1 MSPEHLLFL
10 IVGVAVGLAVGIL
23 PGLGGIAGLSLVLPF
38 LFGIEPG
45 PALAMMIGLTSVT
58 ATSDTFPSVLMGIP
72 GTSASQATVLDGFPL
87 SQKGEAARA
96 LSAAFTASLFGGLFG
111 ALVLTGAIFVAKP
124 IILAIG
130 FGEQLMLVVLGITM
144 VGMLTGES
152 PAKGFA
158 SCCFGLLLGA
168 IGEAFTTGQMRL
180 GMGSIYLTDGLPLVL
195 VGLGMFA
202 VPEIV
207 DLIRRNRTI
216 SESGKLGVGWLDG
229 FKDAIRHKW
238 IILRCSGIGCLVGA
252 LPGLGGSVVDWI
264 AYGHIVQTSSDKS
277 QFGKGDIRGVI
288 APESANNAKEGGA
301 LIPTLLFGIP
311 GSGSMALLL
320 GGLIVIGVEPGPN
333 FVRNSPDLAFVIIWS
348 IGLANVFGAGACLI
362 LAQPIAKLTTI
373 RYSLIAPFM
382 FCIIFFAAFQ
392 ASNDWGDIIGLMIVG
407 TLGIYMKRF
416 GWSRPALL
424 IGFVLSDRLEL
435 LIYQTHQAYGI
446 GFLTRPIALFL
457 FVLVLISAFIA
468 FRSKHHGP
476 APETEPKHAPG
487 NALPQVAFLAAVAL
501 IPIFAIYDSLE
512 RVFSMSLYPITIG
525 LITFIPLTFIAYR
538 LFFARDAH
546 VVLYDAE
553 KSIEPDAPKNLS
565 AVHYI
570 LWLVGLVA
578 GAALIGFVFAVA
590 VFLFVFLMIK
600 ARTTVLAAAFGALVF
615 VGLLALLG
623 HFLVLEYPMG
633 LLQDYVPMP
642 WPFISA

>member
-1 MSPEHLLFL
+1 MFL
-10 IVGVAVGLAVGIL
+10 IVGVAVGLTVGIL

-58 ATSDTFPSVLMGIP
+58 TTSDTFPSVLMGIP
-72 GTSASQATVLDGFPL
+72 GTSASQATVVDGFPL
-87 SQKGEAARA
+87 SKKGEAARA

-111 ALVLTGAIFVAKP
+111 AVVLTGAIFVAKP

-152 PAKGFA
+152 PAKGLA

-180 GMGSIYLTDGLPLVL
+180 GFGSVYLADGLPLVL

-216 SESGKLGVGWLDG
+216 AESGKLGVGWLEG
-229 FKDAIRHKW
+229 FKDALRHKW

-264 AYGHIVQTSSDKS
+264 AYGHIVQTAKDKS

-320 GGLIVIGVEPGPN
+320 GGLIVIGIEPGPT
-333 FVRNSPDLAFVIIWS
+333 FVKNSPDLAFVIIWS

-362 LAQPIAKLTTI
+362 LAYPIAKLTTI
-373 RYSLIAPFM
+373 RYALIAPFM
-382 FCIIFFAAFQ
+382 FGIIFFAAFQ
-392 ASNDWGDIIGLMIVG
+392 ASKDWGDIIGLLLVG
-407 TLGIYMKRF
+407 ILGIYMKRF

-424 IGFVLSDRLEL
+424 IGFVLSSRLEL

-446 GFLTRPIALFL
+446 SFLARPISLFL
-457 FVLVLISAFIA
+457 FAVVLVSAFIA
-468 FRSKHHGP
+468 LRTKHHGP
-476 APETEPKHAPG
+476 APSTEPKHAPG
-487 NALPQVAFLAAVAL
+487 AIAPQIAFLAAVAL
-501 IPIFAIYDSLE
+501 IPVFAIYDAMGH
-512 RVFSMSLYPITIG
+512 VFSMSLYPVTIG
-525 LITFIPLTFIAYR
+525 IITFIPLSFIAYR
-538 LFFARDAH
+538 LFFAREAH
-546 VVLYDAE
+546 VALYDAE
-553 KSIEPDAPKNLS
+553 KSVGEEGPPNLS

-570 LWLVGLVA
+570 LWLIGLLV

-590 VFLFVFLMIK
+590 VFLFVFLVVK
-600 ARTTVLAAAFGALVF
+600 ARTNVLAAAFGALVF

-623 HFLVLEYPMG
+623 YFLVLEYPMG
-633 LLQDYVPMP
+633 ILQDYVPMP